1 MPAEPPREKALQ
13 KAYRL
18 LAMRAH
24 SEAELA
30 AKLRRGGFAAAAVDF
45 ALARCREQG
54 FLDDAKYARQRAREL
69 AVNRLAGNRRIAADL
84 REKKIAEPL
93 VDEAIAEARQEL
105 GQEEAL
111 DRLLA
116 RMTRGEEIASVDDS
130 RRAKWV
136 RSLLGRGF
144 PTGLILQ
151 RLNVAEED
159 GLHDNDGP

>member
-1 MPAEPPREKALQ
+1 MPAGLSGEKALQ

-30 AKLRRGGFAAAAVDF
+30 SKLRRGGFAASAVGY

-54 FLDDAKYARQRAREL
+54 YLDDEKYARQRAREL
-69 AVNRLAGNRRIAADL
+69 AVNRLAGNRRIALDL
-84 REKKIAEPL
+84 REKGIPQPL
-93 VDEAIAEARQEL
+93 VDGAIAEARREL

-111 DRLLA
+111 DRLLE
-116 RMTRGEEIASVDDS
+116 RMMRGEEIAGRDD
-130 RRAKWV
+130 RRKARWV

-144 PTGLILQ
+144 PAGLIVQ
-151 RLNVAEED
+151 RLNMSEED
-159 GLHDNDGP
+159 GLHDDDGQ